1 MVEASENM
9 NKVEDNKLINHS
21 QIINKIIKYQGMLDS
36 LAQKT
41 YHNCMLEQFQINLGY
56 FLKNKDNNNN
66 SQLSDYIKICIIQEK
81 KQMRISINNK
91 KNRIK
96 SMLKMY
102 GNQIKNIM
110 KSSRK
115 IILLLKNWKK
125 STKNI
130 KYNYK
135 GY

>member
-1 MVEASENM
+1 
-9 NKVEDNKLINHS
+9 
-21 QIINKIIKYQGMLDS
+21 
-36 LAQKT
+36 
-41 YHNCMLEQFQINLGY
+41 MLEQFQINLGY

>member
-81 KQMRISINNK
+81 KQMRISINK